1 MKKVFYSL
9 LAVAA
14 IASCAKTEPVY
25 MDNDS
30 EIYFAP
36 VTSMV
41 TKAQVFQ
48 AVDGTEYPAAERFTV
63 IGYWADEPAGSAFE
77 TPGTETPYLDNVE
90 FAKYSQYW
98 AGYAD
103 GAHFPYYWPK
113 NGSLRF
119 ACYSPSNIEGVEH
132 ELATDTWTATGY
144 VQSNDTDETIDFMV
158 AKTPLS
164 YTAQTAAEN
173 VSVVFEHALSWI
185 SFNVKAQDEAAAE
198 AFVVKN
204 ITVNG
209 VNTVADMVAEYPAK
223 VWSNWSAPMAYE
235 VFDGAVAP
243 AVTPVEI
250 ENNGVVVIPQATTE
264 VTVQFVQNTLAN
276 ETMELTIPLTLSEN
290 QDWEPGKHY
299 IYTIV
304 FGLDEILINPSVAD
318 WEDVYVND
326 VPATEVVATTEAEF
340 VAAVN
345 NGGQVRL
352 EADIVTTQTFRIYES
367 INIDLNGHTLTAN
380 VGDDIFVRVNSGAT
394 FTIGRGTVICDDYIV
409 SVNEGGVAV
418 INDGVYTAETTAVNV
433 NGGKAYITGGKF
445 EDSSEYEG
453 QYLLNHVDAQK
464 ENGLIEVTG
473 GSFKDFNP
481 AAASSEY
488 PAMDFVP
495 EGYNVTCV
503 DGVYTVT
510 GAAANVTLAAP
521 TSAVATYNVAGAT
534 LNGNG
539 YVLAVAEGS
548 EAAFH
553 KGSIFSVVN
562 LSGVAAVKDLTID
575 GNNASYTTGGK
586 TYGARG
592 IYVDAAGEYL
602 VEGVSVK
609 NVTYALN
616 VNTTKDVVLTVKDSV
631 LEGWTSYGTS
641 TTATFDNVMFAVGA
655 TQKTYRPQGATVLTG
670 CDFEDGFIINLDL
683 LTEPIVFDNCTYAGV
698 ALAAENLQNA
708 PADLVT
714 IQ

>member
-1 MKKVFYSL
+1 M

-25 MDNDS
+25 MENEA
-30 EIYFAP
+30 EIMIAP
-36 VTSMV
+36 VTSMA
-41 TKAQVFQ
+41 TKAQVNQ
-48 AVDGTEYPAAERFTV
+48 AIDGVEYPAAEFFTV
-63 IGYWADEPAGSAFE
+63 IGYWANEESGSDFAE
-77 TPGTETPYLDNVE
+77 GTTYLDNVVFE
-90 FAKYSQYW
+90 KKAGAQYW
-98 AGYAD
+98 SGQEE
-103 GAHFPYYWPK
+103 PCYWPK

-119 ACYSPSNIEGVEH
+119 ATYSPSDANAEMAH
-132 ELATDTWTATGY
+132 DLATDTWTATGY
-144 VQSNDTDETIDFMV
+144 TQSNDTDATVDFMV

-164 YTAQTAAEN
+164 YTAQTAAES

-264 VTVQFVQNTLAN
+264 VTVQFVQNTLAD

-510 GAAANVTLAAP
+510 GAAANVTLAAA